1 MPVNIEVDVMAKY
14 AESRAHADALQREL
28 TVESLLANGF

>member
-1 MPVNIEVDVMAKY
+1 VMAKY
-14 AESRAHADALQREL
+14 AESRAQADASKREL